1 MKRKF
6 LHMTLA
12 PEGSQTDSGSSASA
26 QVEPPP
32 AAEPNPAPAAQQTA
46 ATAAPTPAG
55 PAEPG
60 QEPKRKEGDKTK
72 PANTTLLG
80 EAVDAGKQ
88 KESGG
93 DGNAKPNP
101 DGGQTGDGN
110 PTQDPYSDLKLPEGA
125 ALDETQAG
133 NYKKLAQEIGLTPQH
148 AQQLLDFEAKR
159 LTEQAAQS
167 ASVWKQQTQEKYG
180 DKLPTVMATAARA
193 VDKFGGDELRILLDQ
208 TRLGNH
214 PVVVE
219 AFFKAGALLKED
231 VSVPSNGA
239 ASGDKTFTEALYG
252 RRSK

>member
-6 LHMTLA
+6 LHMVLA

-46 ATAAPTPAG
+46 ATAGPNPAE

-60 QEPKRKEGDKTK
+60 QEPKVKEGDKTK
-72 PANTTLLG
+72 PANTTLIG

-88 KESGG
+88 KESGEN
-93 DGNAKPNP
+93 GNAKTKP
-101 DGGQTGDGN
+101 DGGQPGDGN

-148 AQQLLDFEAKR
+148 AQKLLDFEAQR

-167 ASVWKQQTQEKYG
+167 ASVWKQQTQDKYG

-193 VDKFGGDELRILLDQ
+193 VDKFGGDELRVLLDQ
-208 TRLGNH
+208 TGLGNH

-219 AFFKAGALLKED
+219 AFSKAGALLKED

-239 ASGDKTFTEALYG
+239 AAGDKTFTEALYG
-252 RRSK
+252 IRSK

>member
-1 MKRKF
+1 
-6 LHMTLA
+6 MTLA
-12 PEGSQTDSGSSASA
+12 PEGSQTDAASA
-26 QVEPPP
+26 GNEPAAQQVAKP
-32 AAEPNPAPAAQQTA
+32 AEPNPAPAAQQTTATSPA
-46 ATAAPTPAG
+46 AT
-55 PAEPG
+55 AEPG
-60 QEPKRKEGDKTK
+60 QEPKGKEGDNTK

-88 KESGG
+88 KESGEN
-93 DGNAKPNP
+93 GNAKPNP
-101 DGGQTGDGN
+101 DGGQPGDGK
-110 PTQDPYSDLKLPEGA
+110 PTQDPYGDLKLPEGA

-193 VDKFGGDELRILLDQ
+193 VDKFGGDELRVLLDQ
-208 TRLGNH
+208 TGLGNH

-219 AFFKAGALLKED
+219 AFSKAGALLKED

-239 ASGDKTFTEALYG
+239 AAGDKTFTEALYG